1 MVAAIAKSITGGSM
15 LVFNEPM
22 AKHTTWKVGG
32 FASCFFQPK
41 DVADLA
47 DFMGSLSPKEPLLW
61 LGLGSNLL
69 VRDGGFKGTVIS
81 TKGRLNGIE
90 LADENRLWIGA
101 GTPCAHVARYAARL
115 GLCGAAFL
123 AGIPGTMG
131 GALAMNAGAFGGETW
146 DRVLG
151 VQVISRAGV
160 VSRRT
165 PLEYKVSYRQVIKPA
180 EEWFTACELQL
191 AAGDAEA
198 EQAEVQRLLQQRNES
213 QPIGEASAGSTF
225 RNPKGDFAARLIEVS
240 GLKGFSMGGAQV
252 SGKHANFII
261 NTGNATALD
270 IEELI
275 KHVQAVVLEQQGVL
289 LEPEVQI
296 VGEYA

>member
-90 LADENRLWIGA
+90 LADE
-101 GTPCAHVARYAARL
+101 TD
-115 GLCGAAFL
+115 CGSAPVHPVPMWPDTQPA
-123 AGIPGTMG
+123 
-131 GALAMNAGAFGGETW
+131 W
-146 DRVLG
+146 VCV
-151 VQVISRAGV
+151 VQRSSP
-160 VSRRT
+160 VSR
-165 PLEYKVSYRQVIKPA
+165 
-180 EEWFTACELQL
+180 
-191 AAGDAEA
+191 
-198 EQAEVQRLLQQRNES
+198 
-213 QPIGEASAGSTF
+213 
-225 RNPKGDFAARLIEVS
+225 
-240 GLKGFSMGGAQV
+240 
-252 SGKHANFII
+252 
-261 NTGNATALD
+261 
-270 IEELI
+270 
-275 KHVQAVVLEQQGVL
+275 
-289 LEPEVQI
+289 EPW
-296 VGEYA
+296 VGRWR